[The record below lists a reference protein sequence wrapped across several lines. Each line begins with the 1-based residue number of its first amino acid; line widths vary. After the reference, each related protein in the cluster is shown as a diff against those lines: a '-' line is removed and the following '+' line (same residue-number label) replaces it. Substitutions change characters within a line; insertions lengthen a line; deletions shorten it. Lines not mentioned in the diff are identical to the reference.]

1 MMRAGRAVR
10 RRAIGSRPVP
20 VLETTVIPRPPYSLA
35 LSARLR
41 SDTTRAFRE
50 GVLTMALE
58 AGGPALARVYQ
69 RPDGSLAV
77 HVEGSAP
84 EAALELVRF
93 VLAAEEDHRPF
104 LDRFARDPL
113 LAEPVRRLR
122 GLRPLRTPTVAH
134 ALLKAVCGQLIEAK
148 AARHMEARLLRFAAP
163 RHEGFCLPTTRE
175 TFARFAPAELQRLG
189 LVARK
194 ATSLVRLSREWD
206 VERLR
211 GVDTETAGRRIE
223 RERGLG
229 PWSAGMVCLYGLGRW
244 ERGLVG
250 DLGLLKL
257 CAALR
262 GRPTEP
268 DDTRELLEPYG
279 EWAGLASV
287 YLLSGRV
294 VLQDER
300 PFRRKRPPATAADAP
315 RSARSGSGR
324 PVNGSSSWTAGPAS
338 DASTSR

>member
-1 MMRAGRAVR
+1 M
-10 RRAIGSRPVP
+10 P
-20 VLETTVIPRPPYSLA
+20 VLEATIAPRPPYSLA
-35 LSARLR
+35 LSARLKT
-41 SDTTRAFRE
+41 DATRVFRD
-50 GVLTMALE
+50 GLLTMALD
-58 AGGPALARVYQ
+58 AGGPAIARVRQ

-77 HVEGSAP
+77 HVEAGDP
-84 EAALELVRF
+84 GAALERLRF
-93 VLAAEEDHRPF
+93 VLAADADHTPF
-104 LDRFARDPL
+104 LRRFERDPL

-122 GLRPLRTPTVAH
+122 GLRPLRTATVVH
-134 ALLKAVCGQLIEAK
+134 ALLKAVCGQLIEAR
-148 AARHMEARLLRFAAP
+148 AARRLEARLVRKAAT
-163 RHEGFCLPTTRE
+163 RHEHLWLPPTRT
-175 TFARFAPAELQRLG
+175 TFAGFAPAQLQREG

-194 ATSLVRLSREWD
+194 ATSLVRLCREWD

-262 GRPTEP
+262 GRPAEP

-287 YLLSGRV
+287 YLLSSRV
-294 VLQDER
+294 VLPDER
-300 PFRRKRPPATAADAP
+300 SLRRKRPPATAAAAP
-315 RSARSGSGR
+315 RNARSPSGR
-324 PVNGSSSWTAGPAS
+324 PVNGSSPWTAGTAS
-338 DASTSR
+338 AASTTGWLTGSRGSSPLAEPG